1 MEFRKRIESSEN
13 NISALKNNIEEQRK
27 DIRNVTEASN
37 KIATRLETVKEILSQ
52 NICLERD
59 AQVARLEKLNQFCLK
74 TMNDIKT
81 TQVDDRNSILSSL
94 DLVKTD
100 L

>member
-37 KIATRLETVKEILSQ
+37 KIATRLETVKEILSE
-52 NICLERD
+52 NI
-59 AQVARLEKLNQFCLK
+59 
-74 TMNDIKT
+74 
-81 TQVDDRNSILSSL
+81 
-94 DLVKTD
+94 
-100 L
+100 